1 MSPVIVRV
9 NGHISIT
16 QRETVLTHSCVG
28 TNPFRPTAVA
38 VTRSKLLSVSND
50 KDRRSGILP
59 LAFSDTVDGK
69 LESAV
74 CSMVGDTSSSGAA
87 LSSSWGESRGTTR
100 TSVRLSTDCS
110 LLEIPRVFSRSS
122 IFCFSSCGWSYTSSP
137 ARLLPLVSGA
147 RDCSSFAR

>member
-1 MSPVIVRV
+1 MSPVNVRV
-9 NGHISIT
+9 NDPLIN
-16 QRETVLTHSCVG
+16 RCETVLTHSCVG

-50 KDRRSGILP
+50 RDRRSGILP
-59 LAFSDTVDGK
+59 LAFSDTADGK
-69 LESAV
+69 LEGVA
-74 CSMVGDTSSSGAA
+74 CSMVGDTSSCGVAI
-87 LSSSWGESRGTTR
+87 SSNWGESRGTTR
-100 TSVRLSTDCS
+100 ISVRLSTDCS
-110 LLEIPRVFSRSS
+110 LLKIPREFSRSS